1 MIELK
6 NYTFNFNCCCNE
18 LVDALTFL
26 LNRNELRNQDIL
38 DMFDP
43 NHILESDYP
52 PIYYARDT
60 YIQFVLEHFA
70 PDTIVRVVN
79 QFIENRTYKQGDVVE
94 YVFRTKPNN
103 EHHKGIIISVEND
116 GPSDDDDDDDTDIIV
131 VLDEFG
137 NTDLFY
143 LTEAD
148 HEIKKTGEHVDILG
162 KLFNKES
169 K

>member
-1 MIELK
+1 MVELN
-6 NYTFNFNCCCNE
+6 NYTFHFNCCCNE
-18 LVDALTFL
+18 LIEALTFL

-79 QFIENRTYKQGDVVE
+79 QFIEKRTYKQGDVVK
-94 YVFRTKPNN
+94 YIFKTKPND
-103 EHHKGIIISVEND
+103 EPYKGIIISVEND
-116 GPSDDDDDDDTDIIV
+116 GLSDSDDDVIV
-131 VLDEFG
+131 ILDEFG

-148 HEIKKTGEHVDILG
+148 HEIKKTGECIDILS